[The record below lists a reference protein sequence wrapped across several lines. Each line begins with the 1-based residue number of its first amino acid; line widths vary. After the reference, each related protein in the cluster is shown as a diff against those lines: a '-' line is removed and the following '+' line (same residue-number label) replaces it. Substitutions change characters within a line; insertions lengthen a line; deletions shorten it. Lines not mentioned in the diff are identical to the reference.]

1 MATNNN
7 AQADAE
13 KKARK
18 EQNEKDWKDYG
29 VAVKAL
35 DSSIE
40 DIKGSV
46 RSAANAAGSVGGEV
60 GKLIG
65 QTAMKSG
72 AGAVSYPTASIV
84 KKAAKNIIEFPVFVS
99 SSVPVDFAT
108 ATNSLLE
115 QVYASFVQ
123 MVISSNPVVSA
134 ADMKSG
140 NPFRSL
146 KTDVTK
152 YLEYTDPSSMIY
164 AHEACH
170 NVIATDECVAEFDM
184 ITLDDNMNR
193 IVLEALDYQPL
204 SEFDHY
210 FMEADAQTWED
221 YKEGNKKKD
230 DAKEERD
237 RMIAHDTLDTRVQ
250 SVRDDLAEAEARRDK
265 IKENIESR
273 KTKLQEQR
281 DDIKKEMEKFKS
293 ATSSTG
299 SSTRVDMDDKVYY
312 DRMKQYEDRLDKID
326 AEMEDLNDDKRL
338 KDANQRV
345 DSLRKDLQKLKFDF
359 HGEVRAKHKEDRERI
374 ETEITKKKFEAS
386 ERREN
391 AREER
396 EKVKLK
402 ADLKA
407 KAPQFMDETKI
418 QKLNSMK
425 PLMMTVGLRVMDDKN
440 SISDVIDYVVGV
452 KTHCRIVPADVLPDF
467 AEYPTK
473 TMNSVARK
481 AKWRAG
487 ELKLF
492 DYLFSRKEK
501 KQAAY
506 DSRDPRRKWY
516 HRLYNL
522 AHAKGSSKIARQ
534 VTGSKNPDGLIPN
547 VTMILTKSDVDMIE
561 ATNGIDLLKAST
573 ASKICRELF
582 LISMVVIDTDAQS
595 IKILLPDISSD
606 YEVHSLASVNK
617 QLATLDTSNS
627 VSREVSRM
635 MRDR

>member
-65 QTAMKSG
+65 QTAMKSS

-281 DDIKKEMEKFKS
+281 DDIEKEMEKFKS

-359 HGEVRAKHKEDRERI
+359 HGEVRAKHKEDRERV
-374 ETEITKKKFEAS
+374 ETEISMKKFESS